1 MFIAYTY
8 IELRKTGRL
17 MLPVVGLPYRL
28 RIFSG
33 GIATVPALLIA
44 LVYAAGLGLLIFLL
58 VFRPLRNS
66 PPLARLVASV
76 GLMIVVQA
84 MVVINLGDSAF
95 NISGQTAGSIL
106 PSDPIVVLGT
116 RVPRDRFY
124 LAALT
129 VVIGVALWAVFR
141 YTTFGLADAGRR

>member
-1 MFIAYTY
+1 M
-8 IELRKTGRL
+8 
-17 MLPVVGLPYRL
+17 
-28 RIFSG
+28 
-33 GIATVPALLIA
+33 
-44 LVYAAGLGLLIFLL
+44 LIFLL

-141 YTTFGLADAGRR
+141 YTTFGLAT